1 MNSQTE
7 QTSYAGGQGAAFSFD
22 HGPNRMS
29 FSADLGRI
37 CQQVGEQVRTA
48 VAEIDFEGI
57 GEELRRAMV
66 EVGKEVRE
74 AADNFS
80 REQRKS
86 NPGSVRVDIHHEPA
100 AATASSPDQSALMR
114 ERTAVLQMVAQGK
127 ITPEQAER
135 LLDALGG

>member
-7 QTSYAGGQGAAFSFD
+7 QARYGSGPDGAFTFDRNPGGV
-22 HGPNRMS
+22 HI
-29 FSADLGRI
+29 SADLGRI

-86 NPGSVRVDIHHEPA
+86 NPGSVRVDIRHEPA
-100 AATASSPDQSALMR
+100 PAAASSPDQNALMR

-135 LLDALGG
+135 LLDALG